1 MNTYTSKFSSSEIEK
16 FKKIFQNENAAFSI
30 PQYMYFQ
37 ARGNGYTASFYKSGK
52 LVIQG
57 NSTAQI
63 VAKYFETQKNSLFEM
78 AGAESFEGLGDTG
91 VENGEIAPYP
101 HIGIDE
107 SGKGDFFGPLVVAG
121 VLLDEDG
128 AKTLQKAGVCDSKKM
143 NDKKILELQNLIK
156 EVSTFDIIA
165 ISPVKY
171 NELYSKFKNLN
182 KLLAWGHS
190 TVLENIL
197 SKKSCEIAISDKFAD
212 ERVIQSAL
220 KERGKNIRLIQQT
233 KAESDTAVAAASV
246 LARGEFVKRI
256 SKLAFEYGM
265 NLPKGAS
272 NLVLEQGR
280 KFALKY
286 GKDELKNISKLH
298 FKTYSDI
305 ING

>member
-1 MNTYTSKFSSSEIEK
+1 MH
-16 FKKIFQNENAAFSI
+16 
-30 PQYMYFQ
+30 FQ
-37 ARGNGYTASFYKSGK
+37 ARGKGYTASFYKSGK

-57 NSTAQI
+57 NATAQI
-63 VAKYFETQKNSLFEM
+63 VSKYFEPVQNNLFNAEQNFEM
-78 AGAESFEGLGDTG
+78 KSFICNEP
-91 VENGEIAPYP
+91 GEIAPYP

-107 SGKGDFFGPLVVAG
+107 SGKGDFFGPLVIAG
-121 VLLDEDG
+121 VFLDENG

-143 NDKKILELQNLIK
+143 NDKKILELQDLIK

-165 ISPVKY
+165 ISPSKY
-171 NELYSKFKNLN
+171 NELYNKFKNLN

-256 SKLAFEYGM
+256 SKLSSEYEI

-280 KFALKY
+280 KFMLKY
-286 GKDELKNISKLH
+286 GKDELKNISKMH
-298 FKTYSDI
+298 FKTYLDI
-305 ING
+305 TNGV

>member
-1 MNTYTSKFSSSEIEK
+1 MSTNTYTSKFSSSEIEK
-16 FKKIFQNENAAFSI
+16 FKTIFQNENASFST

-37 ARGNGYTASFYKSGK
+37 ARGKGYTASFYKSGK

-57 NSTAQI
+57 NAAAQI
-63 VAKYFETQKNSLFEM
+63 VSKYFEMQKNSLFET
-78 AGAESFEGLGDTG
+78 AGIAVSSDDG
-91 VENGEIAPYP
+91 GEIAPYP

-107 SGKGDFFGPLVVAG
+107 SGKGDFFGPLVIAG
-121 VLLDEDG
+121 VLLDENG
-128 AKTLQKAGVCDSKKM
+128 AKTLQEAGVCDSKKM

-156 EVSTFDIIA
+156 EVSVFDIIA
-165 ISPVKY
+165 ISPSKY

-197 SKKSCEIAISDKFAD
+197 SKKPCEIAISDKFAD

-256 SKLAFEYGM
+256 SKLSSEYEI

-280 KFALKY
+280 KFMLKY
-286 GKDELKNISKLH
+286 GKDELKNISKIH
-298 FKTYSDI
+298 FKTYLDI
-305 ING
+305 TGGA